1 MPIKDTDKKLE
12 EFTGAIITDAIEDSK
27 KIVLELRDKQEKL
40 ISKADTDI
48 AAEAMRYQNVKI
60 AEIKTKENLRIN
72 ARMTGNKFTLL
83 QYREEWANKAFVE
96 VRDKVVEFTASEE
109 YLPHLESLLKR
120 AIEFLG
126 YGHLV
131 EISLRPEDMHFA
143 DELMSSVT
151 GVSIAVT
158 QGSFSLGGLRVICP
172 SKGQRLDLSFDTSL
186 NDMVGHFSELAGLK
200 MDD

>member
-12 EFTGAIITDAIEDSK
+12 EFTGAIISDAIEDSN
-27 KIVLELRDKQEKL
+27 KIVLELRDKQIKL

-48 AAEAMRYQNVKI
+48 AAEAIRYQNVKI
-60 AEIKTKENLRIN
+60 AEIKTRENLRVN
-72 ARMTGNKFTLL
+72 ARMTENKFALL
-83 QYREEWANKAFVE
+83 QYREEWANKAFIE
-96 VRDKVVEFTASEE
+96 VRDKVVEFTTSQE
-109 YLPHLESLLKR
+109 YLPHLESLLKK

-131 EISLRPEDMHFA
+131 EVSLRHEDMHFA
-143 DELMSSVT
+143 DDLIGSVT

-158 QGSFSLGGLRVICP
+158 EGSFSLGGLRVVCP
-172 SKGQRLDLSFDTSL
+172 SKGQRIDLSFDTSL
-186 NDMVGHFSELAGLK
+186 NDMVGHFSELADLK

>member
-12 EFTGAIITDAIEDSK
+12 EFTGAIISDAIEDSK

-48 AAEAMRYQNVKI
+48 AAEAMRHQNVKI
-60 AEIKTKENLRIN
+60 AEIKTRENLRVN
-72 ARMTGNKFTLL
+72 ARMTENKFALL
-83 QYREEWANKAFVE
+83 KYREEWANKAFIE

-109 YLPHLESLLKR
+109 YLPHLEYLLKK

-131 EISLRPEDMHFA
+131 EVSLRPEDMHFA
-143 DELMSSVT
+143 DELIGSVT

-158 QGSFSLGGLRVICP
+158 EGSFSIGGLRVVCP
-172 SKGQRLDLSFDTSL
+172 SKGQRIDLSFDTSL
-186 NDMVGHFSELAGLK
+186 NDMIGHFSELADLK

>member
-1 MPIKDTDKKLE
+1 MPIKDTDKKLD

-48 AAEAMRYQNVKI
+48 AAEAMRYQNVRI

-72 ARMTGNKFTLL
+72 ARMTENKFKLL
-83 QYREEWANKAFVE
+83 QYREEWANIAFLE
-96 VRDKVVEFTASEE
+96 VRNKIVEFTASEE
-109 YLPHLESLLKR
+109 YLPHLELLLKR
-120 AIEFLG
+120 AIEFSG

-131 EISLRPEDMHFA
+131 EISLRSDDMHYA
-143 DELMSSVT
+143 DELIHSVT

-158 QGSFSLGGLRVICP
+158 EGSFSLGGLRVICP
-172 SKGQRLDLSFDTSL
+172 SKGQRIDMSFDTSL
-186 NDMVGHFSELAGLK
+186 NDMVGHFAELADLK

>member
-72 ARMTGNKFTLL
+72 ARMTENKFALL
-83 QYREEWANKAFVE
+83 QYREEWANKAFIE
-96 VRDKVVEFTASEE
+96 IRDKVVEFTASDE
-109 YLPHLESLLKR
+109 YLPHLELLLKK

-126 YGHLV
+126 YGFLV
-131 EISLRPEDMHFA
+131 EVSLRPEDMHFA
-143 DELMSSVT
+143 DDLIRSVT

-158 QGSFSLGGLRVICP
+158 EGSFSVGGLRVVCP

-186 NDMVGHFSELAGLK
+186 KDMVGHFSELAGLK

>member
-12 EFTGAIITDAIEDSK
+12 EFTGAIISDAIEDSN

-40 ISKADTDI
+40 ISKAETDI
-48 AAEAMRYQNVKI
+48 SAEAIRYQNVKI
-60 AEIKTKENLRIN
+60 AEIKTRENLRVN
-72 ARMTGNKFTLL
+72 ARMTENKFALL
-83 QYREEWANKAFVE
+83 KYREDWANKAFIE
-96 VRDKVVEFTASEE
+96 VRDKVGEFTASEE
-109 YLPHLESLLKR
+109 YLPHLESLLKK

-131 EISLRPEDMHFA
+131 EVSLRPEDMHFA
-143 DELMSSVT
+143 DELIGSVT

-158 QGSFSLGGLRVICP
+158 EGSFSLGGLRVVCP
-172 SKGQRLDLSFDTSL
+172 SKGQRIDLSFDTSL
-186 NDMVGHFSELAGLK
+186 NDMVGHFSELADLK

>member
-12 EFTGAIITDAIEDSK
+12 EFTGAIISDAIEDSK

-40 ISKADTDI
+40 ISKAETDI

-60 AEIKTKENLRIN
+60 AEIKTRENLRVN
-72 ARMTGNKFTLL
+72 ARMTENKFALL
-83 QYREEWANKAFVE
+83 KYREEWANKAFIE

-109 YLPHLESLLKR
+109 YLPHLESLLKK

-131 EISLRPEDMHFA
+131 EVSLRPEDMHFA
-143 DELMSSVT
+143 DDLIGSVT

-158 QGSFSLGGLRVICP
+158 EGSFSLGGLRVVCP
-172 SKGQRLDLSFDTSL
+172 SKGQRIDLSFDTSL
-186 NDMVGHFSELAGLK
+186 NDMVGHFSELADLK
-200 MDD
+200 MDE